1 VNEPPRDPTWIE
13 SERRM
18 ARLVARPL
26 RRFLDTEVAGGVVL
40 LAATLLAL
48 VIANSPLQDRYF
60 DLLHTVITVEVG
72 SFRISED
79 ILHWVNDGLMAI
91 FFFVVGLE
99 IKREL
104 VRGELSDRKK
114 AALPVAAALGG
125 MVVPALIYA
134 IFNAGSEGSSGWG
147 IPMATDIAFAVGV
160 LALVM
165 PRAPSSLKVFL
176 LSLAIA
182 DDIGAII
189 VIAIFYAEQI
199 DFGWLLT
206 AGGLVAAIVLLR
218 AVRVWW
224 IPIYVAVGILVW
236 VAVLKSGVHAT
247 IAGVILGLIT
257 PVRPLMPGQWLRIP
271 LISRE
276 EDEEEVGA
284 EDAHVTK
291 RKVDL
296 ASSVAERLEYALH
309 PWSSYL
315 IIPIFAFVNAG
326 IVLTS
331 ETVSSSLTSTVSIG
345 VVVGLVLGK
354 LIGITLFTRL
364 AMRLGLGDLP
374 GDMRFDQVVGIAALA
389 GIGFTVSIFISS
401 LAFTDPGLIAE
412 AKIGI
417 LVASLIAG
425 VVGGVLL
432 RRGASRPS

>member
-1 VNEPPRDPTWIE
+1 
-13 SERRM
+13 M

-60 DLLHTVITVEVG
+60 ELLHTVITIEVG

-79 ILHWVNDGLMAI
+79 VLHWVNDGLMAI

-125 MVVPALIYA
+125 MVVPALVYA
-134 IFNAGSEGSSGWG
+134 IFNAGSEGSTGWG

-160 LALVM
+160 LAFVM
-165 PRAPSSLKVFL
+165 PQAPSSLKVFL

-182 DDIGAII
+182 DDIGAIL
-189 VIAIFYAEQI
+189 VIAVFYAESI
-199 DFGWLLT
+199 DVGWLVS
-206 AGGLVAAIVLLR
+206 AGGLVALIVVLR

-224 IPIYVAVGILVW
+224 IPIYVALGILVW

-284 EDAHVTK
+284 EDAHATK
-291 RKVDL
+291 RRVDL
-296 ASSVAERLEYALH
+296 SSSVAERLEYALH

-331 ETVSSSLTSTVSIG
+331 ETVASSLTSTVSIG

-374 GDMRFDQVVGIAALA
+374 GDMRFDQVVGVAALA

-401 LAFTDPGLIAE
+401 LAFTDPDLIAE

-417 LVASLIAG
+417 LVASFVAG
-425 VVGGVLL
+425 IVGGVLL
-432 RRGASRPS
+432 RRGASKSS

>member
-1 VNEPPRDPTWIE
+1 
-13 SERRM
+13 M

-60 DLLHTVITVEVG
+60 ELLHTVITIEVG

-79 ILHWVNDGLMAI
+79 VLHWVNDGLMAI

-125 MVVPALIYA
+125 MVVPALVYA
-134 IFNAGSEGSSGWG
+134 IFNAGSEGSTGWG

-160 LALVM
+160 LAFVM
-165 PRAPSSLKVFL
+165 PQAPSSLKVFL

-182 DDIGAII
+182 DDIGAIL
-189 VIAIFYAEQI
+189 VIAVFYAESI
-199 DFGWLLT
+199 DIGWLLS
-206 AGGLVAAIVLLR
+206 AGGLVALIVVLR

-224 IPIYVAVGILVW
+224 IPIYVALGILVW

-291 RKVDL
+291 RRVDL
-296 ASSVAERLEYALH
+296 SSSVAERLEYALH

-331 ETVSSSLTSTVSIG
+331 ETLASSLTSTVSIG

-374 GDMRFDQVVGIAALA
+374 GDMRFDQVVGVAALA

-401 LAFTDPGLIAE
+401 LAFTDPDLIAE

-417 LVASLIAG
+417 LVASFVAG
-425 VVGGVLL
+425 IVGGVLL
-432 RRGASRPS
+432 RRGASKSS